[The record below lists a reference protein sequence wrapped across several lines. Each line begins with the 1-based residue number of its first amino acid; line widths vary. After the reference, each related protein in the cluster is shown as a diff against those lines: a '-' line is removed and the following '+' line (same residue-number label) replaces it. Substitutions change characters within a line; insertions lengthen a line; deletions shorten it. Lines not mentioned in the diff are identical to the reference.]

1 LSLLSKWGKCVY
13 FENDPKL
20 SSIVVLA
27 PHFLSKT
34 TLAGLFRLG
43 VDARKIRETGYIHHS
58 HLRVCWPDLAK
69 RSDFETTAFLLVEL
83 LEKFD
88 LCFVLPEDLGKPF
101 FEQRSTFPSLL
112 PPFPKVKIV
121 RNESSLAAHS
131 ISEQEF
137 EELKYQVWAK
147 LWPVALPLHQ
157 PIQMERVFKFQVVP
171 EELVS
176 LVISKHHHMIEDG
189 CVWRDYVLLVD
200 RETKTQA
207 SLGVSFE
214 ENLFS
219 VEIRAESFEGG
230 VSMMSQ
236 IREAFALVT
245 QKNPVAK
252 WRECLRSPQEIANCT
267 TKSIK
272 CPHTGST
279 IWISLMKERA
289 GLVAPAPLDKK
300 SRKTAFF
307 TSLIFDVT
315 VNVSSFS

>member
-1 LSLLSKWGKCVY
+1 MTFFYKFIEDQELVRKALSLLSKWGKCVY

-43 VDARKIRETGYIHHS
+43 VDAEAKRETGVIHHQD
-58 HLRVCWPDLAK
+58 LPVFWPDLAK

-137 EELKYQVWAK
+137 E
-147 LWPVALPLHQ
+147 
-157 PIQMERVFKFQVVP
+157 
-171 EELVS
+171 
-176 LVISKHHHMIEDG
+176 IS
-189 CVWRDYVLLVD
+189 
-200 RETKTQA
+200 
-207 SLGVSFE
+207 SLGQTLAS
-214 ENLFS
+214 
-219 VEIRAESFEGG
+219 
-230 VSMMSQ
+230 
-236 IREAFALVT
+236 
-245 QKNPVAK
+245 
-252 WRECLRSPQEIANCT
+252 RSSPPPTHSN
-267 TKSIK
+267 
-272 CPHTGST
+272 G
-279 IWISLMKERA
+279 A
-289 GLVAPAPLDKK
+289 G
-300 SRKTAFF
+300 F
-307 TSLIFDVT
+307 
-315 VNVSSFS
+315 